1 MAVLHV
7 EGVVVELATG
17 LPVSPVAVVVVEEEE
32 SEEEGESVE
41 E

>member
-1 MAVLHV
+1 M

>member
-1 MAVLHV
+1 M

-17 LPVSPVAVVVVEEEE
+17 LPVSLVAVVVVEEEE

>member
-1 MAVLHV
+1 MK
-7 EGVVVELATG
+7 GVVVELATG

>member
-1 MAVLHV
+1 MAVLQV

-17 LPVSPVAVVVVEEEE
+17 LPVSPVAVVVVEEED